1 MKKNLLSV
9 LILALVLVNLVL
21 NIVMIFSVLPAA
33 RKTNKLVTQICSIL
47 DIELASDEETGKKV
61 SMDKLVVYELSQGE
75 TMTLSFKSGE
85 DGKAHYLVTG
95 VSISMNSESKGY
107 KTYGEGEKI
116 SEKESIIRGEI
127 SNVLSKYTM
136 EEYIVDPAVIREE
149 IVKNLQ
155 DMFES
160 DFIVDITFSEP
171 ITQ

>member
-33 RKTNKLVTQICSIL
+33 KKTNKMITQICSIL
-47 DIELASDEETGKKV
+47 DIELASDEETAEKV
-61 SMDKLVVYELSQGE
+61 SMDKLVVYELSEGE
-75 TMTLSFKSGE
+75 TMTMAFKAGE
-85 DGKAHYLVTG
+85 DGKAHYLVTAA
-95 VSISMNSESKGY
+95 SISMNSESKEY
-107 KTYGEGEKI
+107 KTYGEKI
-116 SEKESIIRGEI
+116 SEKESIIKGEI
-127 SNVLSKYTM
+127 SNVVSQYTM
-136 EEYIVDPAVIREE
+136 EEYLVDPAAVRKE